1 MLASGTITEGA
12 VVSDSAPQLSVF
24 YSISRLYANCLLAT
38 LNARLVISK
47 DSTHVQ
53 QASTVLFDV
62 PTSTIVRDHP
72 PANCDDVV
80 IVQSRLDMRRFEDT
94 GDDAESVY
102 VGGAEKPNQDGVSQ
116 V

>member
-1 MLASGTITEGA
+1 MSTSYSTL
-12 VVSDSAPQLSVF
+12 QFSVF

-47 DSTHVQ
+47 DSTNVQ
-53 QASTVLFDV
+53 QVSTVLFDV

-72 PANCDDVV
+72 PANCDDV
-80 IVQSRLDMRRFEDT
+80 IIIQSRLDMRRFGEA
-94 GDDAESVY
+94 GDEAESVY